1 MIKKKKYDKIEILKR
16 SEIALL
22 DDLDKKEL
30 IQIIQKLEKENN
42 ELKEKLYGKIEE
54 KEVETEAKAISN
66 EEINEQRMSLL
77 NTIDVPELKDTI
89 DSLKQN
95 KKAAYQENI
104 IDLYLNDLKTV

>member
-1 MIKKKKYDKIEILKR
+1 MNK
-16 SEIALL
+16 
-22 DDLDKKEL
+22 DDYL
-30 IQIIQKLEKENN
+30 
-42 ELKEKLYGKIEE
+42 
-54 KEVETEAKAISN
+54 KAISN

>member
-1 MIKKKKYDKIEILKR
+1 MDPEGLMIAYGLYKLN
-16 SEIALL
+16 SEHIHFWHMNK
-22 DDLDKKEL
+22 DDYL
-30 IQIIQKLEKENN
+30 
-42 ELKEKLYGKIEE
+42 
-54 KEVETEAKAISN
+54 KAISN